1 MEIYTWV
8 AQKGGVGKTMLCY
21 NFAEYL
27 AYKGKKVLLVDSD
40 HSCNLS
46 QIYNS
51 DIPTNSIKGMYD
63 DEEVNI
69 HHVKKNID
77 LISGYYDFDKLE
89 KRLQE
94 SQEDHKDFKMIR
106 WVMDNRVKLEKY
118 DYIMFDTHN
127 DFNYGVRNSIAVSDK
142 VFSPDVPTGL
152 NDKNEANMFVQF
164 NEFKKRKYD
173 FITRKPMVHAQLYFI
188 GNKVKHN
195 TTTSK
200 EFLEEMKQRE
210 GYITSFEEKDLF
222 LKSVKDR
229 KSIVEMMND
238 KHIYQ
243 KHKKFFNNFIENCEK
258 MLNVKGE
265 E

>member
-27 AYKGKKVLLVDSD
+27 AYKGKKVLLIDSD

-51 DIPTNSIKGMYD
+51 DIPTNSIKSIYD
-63 DEEVNI
+63 NEEVKF
-69 HHVKKNID
+69 HHIKNNID

-89 KRLQE
+89 KRLE
-94 SQEDHKDFKMIR
+94 KSDEDYKDFKMIM
-106 WVMDNRVKLEKY
+106 WVMQNRDKLDKY
-118 DYIMFDTHN
+118 DFIMFDTHN
-127 DFNYGVRNSIAVSDK
+127 DFDYGVRNAIAVSDK

-164 NEFKKRKYD
+164 NNFKNSKYD
-173 FITRKPMVHAQLYFI
+173 FKTKERIVNADLYFI

-200 EFLEEMKQRE
+200 DFLAEMKQRE

-222 LKSVKDR
+222 LKSVKNR
-229 KSIVEMMND
+229 QSIIEMMND
-238 KHIYQ
+238 KKLYNR
-243 KHKKFFNNFIENCEK
+243 HKKFFNNFVENCEK
-258 MLNVKGE
+258 ILNV
-265 E
+265 